1 MKVMFEPAIGATMSF
16 GCKNRVAKQAGSEL
30 PVRREGYSNEEIYN
44 AIMSVKNKLTKV
56 FVREPRKESLNM
68 VG

>member
-30 PVRREGYSNEEIYN
+30 PVRREG
-44 AIMSVKNKLTKV
+44 
-56 FVREPRKESLNM
+56 
-68 VG
+68 

>member
-16 GCKNRVAKQAGSEL
+16 GCKNRVAKQAGNEL

-44 AIMSVKNKLTKV
+44 AIMSVKNKFTRV
-56 FVREPRKESLNM
+56 FTRETNKSLDT

>member
-16 GCKNRVAKQAGSEL
+16 GCKNRVAKQAGNEL

-44 AIMSVKNKLTKV
+44 AIMSVKNKFTRV
-56 FVREPRKESLNM
+56 FTREPEKGLDT